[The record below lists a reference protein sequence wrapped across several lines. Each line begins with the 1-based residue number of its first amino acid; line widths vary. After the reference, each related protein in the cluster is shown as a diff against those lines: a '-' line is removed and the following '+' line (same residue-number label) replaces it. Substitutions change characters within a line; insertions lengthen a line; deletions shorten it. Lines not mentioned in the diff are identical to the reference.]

1 MTLWNENRREIS
13 RKKHLIFLP
22 NQSYYDEM
30 DPESLIIPLRLRGK
44 REIVFGNLLEI
55 KTFHET

>member
-1 MTLWNENRREIS
+1 MRREKGES
-13 RKKHLIFLP
+13 NYYLLP
-22 NQSYYDEM
+22 LQSYYDEM
-30 DPESLIIPLRLRGK
+30 DPERLSIPFRLRGK